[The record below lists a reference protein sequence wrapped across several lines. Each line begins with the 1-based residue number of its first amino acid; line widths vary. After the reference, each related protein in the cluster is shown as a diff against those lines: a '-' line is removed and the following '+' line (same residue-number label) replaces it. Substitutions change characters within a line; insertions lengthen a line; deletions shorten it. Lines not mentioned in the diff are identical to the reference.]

1 MLPEPLQ
8 FELLPRRSLRAWRLV
23 LHALLLA
30 VAAGAAAM
38 WFARQSE
45 LAETRA
51 QIAQARAAIAAH
63 TPPAPQGA
71 LVLSPQEAQDLALGE
86 WTVEPRLLEI
96 ERCTDATTIVS
107 RFSHDEAAKV
117 TTVELD
123 FNAPDRLAVLLA
135 CLNTAPR
142 QEPAWKLAS
151 VQAMPGGQGGE
162 SGAQRATL
170 RR

>member
-1 MLPEPLQ
+1 M
-8 FELLPRRSLRAWRLV
+8 
-23 LHALLLA
+23 
-30 VAAGAAAM
+30 
-38 WFARQSE
+38 
-45 LAETRA
+45 
-51 QIAQARAAIAAH
+51 
-63 TPPAPQGA
+63 
-71 LVLSPQEAQDLALGE
+71 
-86 WTVEPRLLEI
+86 LEI

-123 FNAPDRLAVLLA
+123 FTAPDRLAVLLA